1 MNSNSPFSSRI
12 VKINFFL
19 VPFLLFILT
28 FVVVV
33 VVVVGPPRDGG
44 EKMKSAQFTKGEKI
58 VERVG

>member
-1 MNSNSPFSSRI
+1 MNSNSFLSSRI

-44 EKMKSAQFTKGEKI
+44 EKMK
-58 VERVG
+58 ERAVHLR